1 MYQQNIDQR
10 GGQRDEWRYTG
21 QGEGVCLPFWPQNKM
36 TTEIK
41 RREWKKKEGMIIK
54 RRREHI
60 WDENSRQRNEKAMKA
75 GGALKMTYAV
85 INPRLPSEVCV
96 CCDHHQNPLLDSLW
110 SRSIFVTVSEMLC
123 LQERDVFSSNPS
135 CQVVNV

>member
-21 QGEGVCLPFWPQNKM
+21 QGEGVCLPVWPQNKM

-41 RREWKKKEGMIIK
+41 RCEWKKKEGMIIK
-54 RRREHI
+54 RRCEHI

-75 GGALKMTYAV
+75 GGDTKNDIRCHKSTPAV
-85 INPRLPSEVCV
+85 
-96 CCDHHQNPLLDSLW
+96 
-110 SRSIFVTVSEMLC
+110 RSLC
-123 LQERDVFSSNPS
+123 LL
-135 CQVVNV
+135 